1 MGKSRSSSSSSSSSD
16 DDHKERRLT
25 TNKQPKQLVYVNNRC
40 HCTII
45 SKESSAVLKNIV
57 LEATLDLAV
66 TEKIS
71 LDVPMQTECF
81 VRTMG
86 HQPVV
91 VDTPVK
97 PVVVPK
103 PQIIKVQEQKV
114 EESKPVPVPAPAPVQ
129 VKVEPKVQRVPS
141 VVKEVF
147 KIIVE
152 VNDLPKMDTFLN
164 GGAADPY
171 FYFYLDSKLYF
182 GGRDKAIKNSRKG
195 QWSFPI
201 LASLVRGA
209 SKITIKWFDFDQ
221 VGKDD
226 EIGTTEVEVSKAIR
240 HITAGTSNKSIT
252 NFLTISGKKAEKANV
267 SLTIIKE

>member
-1 MGKSRSSSSSSSSSD
+1 MGRSSSSSSSSD
-16 DDHKERRLT
+16 DEKHYK
-25 TNKQPKQLVYVNNRC
+25 KQSSKPKIPIYVNNKC
-40 HCTII
+40 YCTVV
-45 SKESSAVLKNIV
+45 SQESSAVLTNIV
-57 LEATLDLAV
+57 LEATLDLSV

-81 VRTMG
+81 VRTTG

-91 VDTPVK
+91 VDTPVHYEK
-97 PVVVPK
+97 PAVVPK
-103 PQIIKVQEQKV
+103 PKPVSITRV
-114 EESKPVPVPAPAPVQ
+114 EEIKPAAPAPAPVP
-129 VKVEPKVQRVPS
+129 VKVVETKPVQRAPS
-141 VVKEVF
+141 AVKEVF

-226 EIGTTEVEVSKAIR
+226 EIGTTELEVSKAIR
-240 HITAGTSNKSIT
+240 HITSGTSNKCVT
-252 NFLTISGKKAEKANV
+252 NFLTISGKKAEKASV

>member
-1 MGKSRSSSSSSSSSD
+1 MYRGRKDSSSSSSSD
-16 DDHKERRLT
+16 DDQQQKKT
-25 TNKQPKQLVYVNNRC
+25 PVYIHNNRC
-40 HCTII
+40 TCEVIRQ
-45 SKESSAVLKNIV
+45 ESYAVLSNIM
-57 LEATLDLAV
+57 LEATVRLGVEERIA
-66 TEKIS
+66 
-71 LDVPMQTECF
+71 LDVPMHTECT
-81 VRTMG
+81 VRQSG
-86 HQPVV
+86 YQPVY
-91 VDTPVK
+91 VDTPVQQKTVTVQPAK

-103 PQIIKVQEQKV
+103 PQPAKV
-114 EESKPVPVPAPAPVQ
+114 EQAKPVSRTA
-129 VKVEPKVQRVPS
+129 S

-147 KIIVE
+147 KIVVE

-164 GGAADPY
+164 GGSADPY

-226 EIGTTEVEVSKAIR
+226 EIGTTELEVSKAIR
-240 HITAGTSNKSIT
+240 HITAGTSNKSVT
-252 NFLTISGKKAEKANV
+252 NFLTISGKKADKASV
-267 SLTIIKE
+267 SVTIIKE

>member
-1 MGKSRSSSSSSSSSD
+1 MGRSRSSSSSSSSD
-16 DDHKERRLT
+16 DDVRYSKKTRVY
-25 TNKQPKQLVYVNNRC
+25 TNPSRC
-40 HCTII
+40 TCEVIRQ
-45 SKESSAVLKNIV
+45 ESYATLSNIM
-57 LEATLDLAV
+57 LEATV
-66 TEKIS
+66 NVGVYEKIM
-71 LDVPMQTECF
+71 LDVPMHTECH
-81 VRTMG
+81 VRQSG
-86 HQPVV
+86 YQPVY
-91 VDTPVK
+91 VDTPVQQPK

-103 PQIIKVQEQKV
+103 PSIQPVQKV
-114 EESKPVPVPAPAPVQ
+114 EHVSKPVSRTA
-129 VKVEPKVQRVPS
+129 S

-164 GGAADPY
+164 GGSADPY

-226 EIGTTEVEVSKAIR
+226 EIGTTELEVSKAIQQ
-240 HITAGTSNKSIT
+240 ITNGNSNKSISK
-252 NFLTISGKKAEKANV
+252 FLSISGKKADKAQV
-267 SLTIIKE
+267 SVTVIKE